1 MTAPIAAALIASLR
15 ALGQSRQGLPGSVEQ
30 HARVHLAD
38 TLGIAVAAR
47 STAAADRVKAAMGT
61 AEGGACRL
69 IGGGKAGP
77 AAAAFVNAALIH
89 IQDFDDIHDVGRL
102 HPAPVILPAALAC
115 AQLVDASDAEVLEA
129 FSLGCEWLCR
139 MGKACSPEGSGR
151 ASEWFLT
158 QLLGYAAAAYA
169 AGLVLKLTDAQM
181 VSGVGLACMQAA
193 GSKEAGFGTGSTARA
208 VYPAFAAM
216 GGVQAA
222 LMARAGMDGPAG
234 GLDGTA
240 GLFKVYLGSQL
251 TAAQRELLL
260 DADTWHWLETDI
272 KPWPCCRLS
281 QPYVAAAL
289 AGRKRLGEELPAR
302 IRVAVNASAAKLCR
316 PLPARRRPRTLQ
328 DARYSIPFMTAFALA
343 CGEPT
348 LQSLSEASL
357 DDEAVHRLVD
367 RLEIEETLADRP
379 GHPMAELRLST
390 ARGNSIVECFHPD
403 MLAMPAEAVQAKFRD
418 CLRFAGVE
426 ADADA
431 LWQGLMSPAIPGG
444 IGAILDALAT
454 TVHSEVLHV

>member
-1 MTAPIAAALIASLR
+1 MTAPLAAGLIASLR
-15 ALGQSRQGLPGSVEQ
+15 ALGQDGFSQDVQR
-30 HARVHLAD
+30 HARIHLAD

-47 STAAADRVKAAMGT
+47 STSAAAQVRAAM
-61 AEGGACRL
+61 ASADGGACRL
-69 IGGGKAGP
+69 IGGGSAGP
-77 AAAAFVNAALIH
+77 TAAAFINAALIH

-115 AQLVDASDAEVLEA
+115 AQLVDASDAEVLHA
-129 FSLGCEWLCR
+129 FALGCEWLCR

-158 QLLGYAAAAYA
+158 QLLGYAAAAYT
-169 AGLVLKLTDAQM
+169 AGLVLGLSDAQT

-208 VYPAFAAM
+208 IYPAFAAM

-234 GLDGTA
+234 GLDGAA
-240 GLFKVYLGSQL
+240 GLFKAYLGSQL

-260 DADTWHWLETDI
+260 DRSAWHWLETDI

-289 AGRKRLGEELPAR
+289 RGRKRLGEELSAR

-328 DARYSIPFMTAFALA
+328 DARYSIPFMTAFALVR
-343 CGEPT
+343 GEPT
-348 LQSLSEASL
+348 LQTLNEGSL

-367 RLEIEETLADRP
+367 RIEIEETLADSP

-390 ARGNSIVECFHPD
+390 ARGNSIAECFHPD
-403 MLAMPAEAVQAKFRD
+403 MLAMPAEAVQAKFGD
-418 CLRFAGVE
+418 CLRFAGV
-426 ADADA
+426 DADTDT
-431 LWQGLMSPAIPGG
+431 LWQALMSPVIPGG
-444 IGAILDALAT
+444 LGAVLAALETIAS
-454 TVHSEVLHV
+454 SEDLHV